1 MLTAANYYNY
11 INSNQCLTS
20 ANYIYVLFQV
30 PGFRGKM
37 GAVFSLGMDISMLH
51 GGEEVRLTEDYRRT
65 QLIYM

>member
-1 MLTAANYYNY
+1 MLTTYA
-11 INSNQCLTS
+11 
-20 ANYIYVLFQV
+20 LFQV

>member
-1 MLTAANYYNY
+1 MLTGANYYNA
-11 INSNQCLTS
+11 NQFLTS
-20 ANYIYVLFQV
+20 ANYFLFQV

>member
-1 MLTAANYYNY
+1 MLTGANYCNA
-11 INSNQCLTS
+11 NQFLTS
-20 ANYIYVLFQV
+20 ANYVLLQV

>member
-1 MLTAANYYNY
+1 ML
-11 INSNQCLTS
+11 
-20 ANYIYVLFQV
+20 QV

-51 GGEEVRLTEDYRRT
+51 GGEEEVRLTEDYRRT

>member
-1 MLTAANYYNY
+1 MLTGANYHNA
-11 INSNQCLTS
+11 NQFLIS
-20 ANYIYVLFQV
+20 ANYVLFQV

>member
-1 MLTAANYYNY
+1 MLPKPSF
-11 INSNQCLTS
+11 I
-20 ANYIYVLFQV
+20 QV